1 MALNEKVLDWIN
13 GLAGNSSLLDHAME
27 ATANFAVYLIIGL
40 VIASWFVR
48 SGRTNDHRMAVY
60 AGGVAAVISV
70 GIALVIQ
77 HFYVH
82 PRPFVLQT
90 NPLVMNPDVT
100 RLINHA
106 PDASFPSEHA
116 TGAFAIAASVGM
128 YRRRL
133 GLVLL
138 LLAALTAFSRV
149 YVGIHYPADVG
160 AGAAIGVLVA
170 LALWF
175 ARPALAWLDRSVVLR
190 VVPAPL
196 R

>member
-1 MALNEKVLDWIN
+1 
-13 GLAGNSSLLDHAME
+13 ME
-27 ATANFAVYLIIGL
+27 WTANYAVFLIIGL

-48 SGRTNDHRMAVY
+48 SDHTKDHRMAVY
-60 AGGVAAVISV
+60 AGGVAAVVSV

-90 NPLVMNPDVT
+90 NPLVINSDVT
-100 RLINHA
+100 VLIHHA

-116 TGAFAIAASVGM
+116 TGAFAIAAAVGM
-128 YRRRL
+128 YRRRF
-133 GLVLL
+133 GLL
-138 LLAALTAFSRV
+138 LLAMAAVVAFSRV

-160 AGAAIGVLVA
+160 AGAALGVVVA

-175 ARPALAWLDRSVVLR
+175 ARPLLAWIDRSIVLR
-190 VVPAPL
+190 LVPAPL